1 MTRIPAAIIGLSGEG
16 AEFLAAV
23 RDNRRFRLLAVAD
36 ANTGLVRAASE
47 ASGTIAYTDYR
58 SLVVEQTRSRHAGIE
73 AVFVALEPF
82 QSLEYVTLAATRG
95 INVFHKA
102 PVGRRVE
109 EASAAA
115 SAMTECDRLLTV
127 GRYFSADPAYAE
139 LSEIEAHIGRVHF
152 ATAEVHVA
160 AQDLSG
166 WRGDSV
172 RAGGGV
178 LIQGAYSAI
187 DVLVGVL
194 GLPDEVTACLSW
206 RKSAS
211 SARPYDTEDAAIVS
225 MRFCDERI
233 AQLSAVR
240 GVESDDW
247 RVTLVGGQGS
257 AEVSPDQLRIRP
269 RDGAVRS
276 SVIRASNRF
285 AAQIDD
291 FARAIR
297 DPDWPRRSTGDDH
310 LDTIAVIEAAYLSAK
325 TNTPENPSR
334 FSR

>member
-1 MTRIPAAIIGLSGEG
+1 MKRIPAAIIGLCGQG

-23 RDNRRFRLLAVAD
+23 RDNCRFELLAVAD
-36 ANTGLVRAASE
+36 ADAGLVRAAAE
-47 ASGTIAYTDYR
+47 AGGAKGYTDYR
-58 SLVVEQTRSRHAGIE
+58 SLVVEQAGEKLE
-73 AVFVALEPF
+73 ALFVALEPF
-82 QSLEYVTLAATRG
+82 ESVEYLTLAATHG
-95 INVFHKA
+95 INVFHQA
-102 PVGRRVE
+102 PVGRNVE

-115 SAMTECDRLLTV
+115 SAVARRDRLLTV

-139 LSEIEAHIGRVHF
+139 LGEIETLIGRIHF
-152 ATAEVHVA
+152 ATAEVQVA

-178 LIQGAYSAI
+178 LIQGAYTAI

-206 RKSAS
+206 RKSPS

-225 MRFCDERI
+225 MRFSDERI
-233 AQLSAVR
+233 AQLSATR
-240 GVESDDW
+240 GGARDDW
-247 RVTLVGGQGS
+247 RVTFIGGQGS
-257 AEVSPDQLRIRP
+257 AEVSPDRLRIKEQGGVDRW
-269 RDGAVRS
+269 

-291 FARAIR
+291 FARALR

-325 TNTPENPSR
+325 TNTPESPSR
-334 FSR
+334 FGR

>member
-1 MTRIPAAIIGLSGEG
+1 MKRIPAAIIGLSGQG
-16 AEFLAAV
+16 AEFLSAV
-23 RDNRRFRLLAVAD
+23 RDSRRFHLLAIAD
-36 ANTGLVRAASE
+36 ADAGLVRAAAE
-47 ASGTIAYTDYR
+47 ASGAKGYTDYR
-58 SLVVEQTRSRHAGIE
+58 SLVVEQAGEKLE
-73 AVFVALEPF
+73 ALFVALEPF
-82 QSLEYVTLAATRG
+82 ESVEYLTLAATHG
-95 INVFHKA
+95 IHVFHQA
-102 PVGRRVE
+102 PVGRCVE
-109 EASAAA
+109 EAS
-115 SAMTECDRLLTV
+115 SAGSALAECDRLLTV
-127 GRYFSADPAYAE
+127 GRYFSAEPAYAA
-139 LSEIEAHIGRVHF
+139 LSEIETHIGPVHF

-178 LIQGAYSAI
+178 LIQGAYTAI

-225 MRFCDERI
+225 MRFSDERI
-233 AQLSAVR
+233 AQLSATR
-240 GVESDDW
+240 GGARDDW
-247 RVTLVGGQGS
+247 RVTFFGGQGS
-257 AEVSPDQLRIRP
+257 AEVSPDRLRIKQP
-269 RDGAVRS
+269 GGVDHW
-276 SVIRASNRF
+276 SVVRASNRF

-291 FARAIR
+291 FARALR

-334 FSR
+334 FGR

>member
-1 MTRIPAAIIGLSGEG
+1 MKRIPAAIIGLRGQG

-23 RDNRRFRLLAVAD
+23 RDNRRFELLAVAD
-36 ANTGLVRAASE
+36 ADAGLVRAAAE
-47 ASGTIAYTDYR
+47 AGGAKGYTDYR
-58 SLVVEQTRSRHAGIE
+58 SLVVEQAGEKLE
-73 AVFVALEPF
+73 ALFVALEPF
-82 QSLEYVTLAATRG
+82 ESVEYLTLAATHG
-95 INVFHKA
+95 INVFHQA
-102 PVGRRVE
+102 PVGRNVE

-115 SAMTECDRLLTV
+115 SAVARRDRLLTV

-139 LSEIEAHIGRVHF
+139 LGEIETLIGRIHF
-152 ATAEVHVA
+152 ATAEVQVA

-178 LIQGAYSAI
+178 LIQGAYTAI

-206 RKSAS
+206 RKSPS

-225 MRFCDERI
+225 MRFSDERI
-233 AQLSAVR
+233 AQLSATR
-240 GVESDDW
+240 GGARDDW
-247 RVTLVGGQGS
+247 RVTFIGGQGS
-257 AEVSPDQLRIRP
+257 AEVSPDRLRIKEQGGVDRW
-269 RDGAVRS
+269 

-291 FARAIR
+291 FARALR

-325 TNTPENPSR
+325 TNTPESPSR
-334 FSR
+334 FGR